1 MGDGSRNPEHLERAV
16 DLNLTTGGNAIA
28 EGTAAERSARLSDV
42 AGRAA
47 TRCHTTDVLA
57 LG

>member
-28 EGTAAERSARLSDV
+28 RNGSRTQCQIEDV

-47 TRCHTTDVLA
+47 TSLSHDDVLA